1 MKPRVFV
8 RLDWKELTNDKRS
21 SLLRK
26 TVIYGQKS
34 FITLGPAG
42 ASIYG
47 FVLKNSFFLI
57 LFSEWSKVC
66 ESNPEVIL
74 LWAVHKH

>member
-34 FITLGPAG
+34 FITLGPG
-42 ASIYG
+42 HFQSRKM
-47 FVLKNSFFLI
+47 FVNALSHLKFG
-57 LFSEWSKVC
+57 E
-66 ESNPEVIL
+66 E
-74 LWAVHKH
+74 

>member
-34 FITLGPAG
+34 FITLGPD
-42 ASIYG
+42 G
-47 FVLKNSFFLI
+47 FVLKNSSFFLI